1 MPSNL
6 LSRKIGDYQID
17 ISSNLKEVL
26 GETLW
31 DTYEKTNT
39 LSGGALDRVMQDSY
53 YNINVNYEDYGLQ
66 FEKNTYIDDMKQD
79 YKVTL
84 SKRF

>member
-1 MPSNL
+1 MASKI
-6 LSRKIGDYQID
+6 LSRKVGDYQID
-17 ISSNLKEVL
+17 FSSNLRNVL

-53 YNINVNYEDYGLQ
+53 YNINIDSGDYGLQ
-66 FEKNTYIDDMKQD
+66 FEKNAYIDDMKQD
-79 YKVTL
+79 YKISL

>member
-1 MPSNL
+1 MASKI
-6 LSRKIGDYQID
+6 LSKKIGNYKVDV
-17 ISSNLKEVL
+17 SSNLRDVL

-39 LSGGALDRVMQDSY
+39 LTGGALDQVVQDSY
-53 YNINVNYEDYGLQ
+53 YNINIDSGDYGLQ

-79 YKVTL
+79 YKLTL